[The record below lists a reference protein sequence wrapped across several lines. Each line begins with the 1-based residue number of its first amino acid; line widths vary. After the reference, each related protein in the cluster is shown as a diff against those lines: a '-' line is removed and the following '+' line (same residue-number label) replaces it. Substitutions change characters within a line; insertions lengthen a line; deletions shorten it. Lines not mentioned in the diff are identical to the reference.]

1 MKKSVLLGLFLF
13 ISSILLASCGG
24 IPLTS
29 NQTDENAVNT
39 MVAQTVNAGNLPA
52 QVVVITATPEGAN
65 LPTITPMTLS
75 TVTPGITPSAT
86 EDACNRAHF
95 VDDITIP
102 DGSSIFV
109 NSTFDKT
116 WRVQNVGTCTWTTSY
131 ALVPSSGDDLGA
143 PAATNLTASVPPG
156 GSIDITVTLKA
167 PSTEGNYTQNFKL
180 RSDSGV
186 LFGTG
191 TSYQAPLYVEIKTI
205 HFYAITLAPLI
216 DPDLFP
222 VLPLETKIYSF
233 ASNYCSAI
241 WKNGLAELPC
251 PGTTSDSSG
260 FVVRD
265 DSPYLQDG
273 EKYSGPAIF
282 THPRWIDN
290 GTIAGF
296 FPGIAIE
303 NGYHFKTTLGCGLD
317 GNACEALVQLNY
329 SSDGGPTTLLQ
340 QWVIKYGDEPV
351 AVNIDLSSFEGH
363 NVKFILAV
371 SAKGPSGQDWIHWVN
386 PRIVK

>member
-1 MKKSVLLGLFLF
+1 MKRSVILGLFLL
-13 ISSILLASCGG
+13 ISAMLLASCGE
-24 IPLTS
+24 ITSLTS
-29 NQTDENAVNT
+29 MSSEDAINT
-39 MVAQTVNAGNLPA
+39 MVAQTVNAGNPPA
-52 QVVVITATPEGAN
+52 QVVVITATPDGAA
-65 LPTITPMTLS
+65 LPTITSAPLS
-75 TVTPGITPSAT
+75 TITPGITASAT

-95 VDDITIP
+95 IDDITIL

-131 ALVPSSGDDLGA
+131 ALVTSSGDDLGA

-156 GSIDITVTLKA
+156 SSIDITVTLKA
-167 PSTEGNYTQNFKL
+167 PSTEGNYTQYFKL
-180 RSDSGV
+180 RSDTGI

-205 HFYAITLAPLI
+205 LHYAITLSPLI

-222 VLPLETKIYSF
+222 LLPLETKIYNF
-233 ASNYCSAI
+233 ASSYCSAV

-251 PGTTSDSSG
+251 PGTTADSAG

-265 DSPYLQDG
+265 DSPFLQDG
-273 EKYSGPAIF
+273 DKYSGPTIF

-290 GTIAGF
+290 GTIVGF
-296 FPGIAIE
+296 FPAIAIE

-329 SSDGGPTTLLQ
+329 SSDGGPTTNLN
-340 QWVIKYGDEPV
+340 QWTIKYGNEPV
-351 AVNIDLSSFEGH
+351 AVDIDLSSFAGH